1 MLPHLASGDRASS
14 GAPAPAKPQ
23 NQKKNNGDQTI
34 TPSPG
39 NASNSNAVRTPPPAG
54 PAASLPRRPSGL
66 PAAPAQ
72 RPPRPAAPAARPM
85 QRRAARSLI
94 KNDTGLAKARAFMHN
109 EKLCVFR
116 RGRLCRLLRRAA
128 VLKVLERAGWS
139 LAGAISRE
147 LAPLHVTSGDPGA
160 SRTGLPRPAG
170 PFGSGGVARV
180 GAGSPHRPQPRP
192 RAGEPRRAPGQ
203 ENIQLHSTRQRAPG
217 GRASGLRRRPRRWLG
232 AFGFERGAAASWC
245 VSRGGG
251 D

>member
-23 NQKKNNGDQTI
+23 NQKKKTTVIKQSPPPPETHQT
-34 TPSPG
+34 
-39 NASNSNAVRTPPPAG
+39 RTPFEP
-54 PAASLPRRPSGL
+54 LRP
-66 PAAPAQ
+66 PAQ
-72 RPPRPAAPAARPM
+72 RPPRPAAPAARPT

-160 SRTGLPRPAG
+160 FRTGLPRPAG
-170 PFGSGGVARV
+170 PFGSGGVARA
-180 GAGSPHRPQPRP
+180 GTSGSPHRPQPRP

-203 ENIQLHSTRQRAPG
+203 ESTQ
-217 GRASGLRRRPRRWLG
+217 
-232 AFGFERGAAASWC
+232 
-245 VSRGGG
+245 
-251 D
+251 